1 MDFYALTY
9 SSMVILTLCAAFLSE
24 KYVFCFIFKFIDLH
38 LVESKETS
46 CQTRTLLLH
55 LYKSGKTVLSLSS
68 RS

>member
-24 KYVFCFIFKFIDLH
+24 IYVFCFIFKLFTSTWWK
-38 LVESKETS
+38 SKETS
-46 CQTRTLLLH
+46 CQTRTLILR